1 MGKIQR
7 HIGKETQIA
16 TSKDEYR
23 ERYKELV
30 GIYPPSL
37 GDNGRIF
44 IDNREVIV
52 TINEGDLG
60 TLTVIIKEG
69 ETEPSFAAVCGLLDL
84 TFANKGNYLLC
95 SILVN
100 YDNIARINPMRSDT
114 FTFTD
119 YDEGKKHEDTMKSVD
134 GSPALGDDSK

>member
-60 TLTVIIKEG
+60 TLTVIIKG
-69 ETEPSFAAVCGLLDL
+69 LDKFEPSIFSL
-84 TFANKGNYLLC
+84 TYKYNLY
-95 SILVN
+95 
-100 YDNIARINPMRSDT
+100 
-114 FTFTD
+114 
-119 YDEGKKHEDTMKSVD
+119 
-134 GSPALGDDSK
+134 